1 MVAGGAES
9 CIHPL
14 AIGGFAR
21 SRSLATNFNEAPQK
35 ASRPFDKGRDGFVM
49 GEGAAVLVLEELE
62 HAKNRGAKI
71 YAELVGYGCSADA
84 HHLTAPLADGS
95 GAYRAMKQALKNA
108 KVAPSAVG
116 YINAHATSTPLGDAA
131 ENIAI
136 KTLMLGPEGKDKAA
150 EINVS
155 STKGAIGHLLG
166 AAGSI
171 EALFTVLAL
180 HEVSSHSAG
189 TPHILRESDA
199 DDGKLIPQGI
209 LPPTINLDSKADDF
223 DCNYVSNTAQENDIN
238 VAITNSFGFGGTNA
252 SLCFTKY
259 GV

>member
-1 MVAGGAES
+1 
-9 CIHPL
+9 L
-14 AIGGFAR
+14 
-21 SRSLATNFNEAPQK
+21 
-35 ASRPFDKGRDGFVM
+35 ASRPFDKARDGFVM
-49 GEGAAVLVLEELE
+49 GEGAAVLVLEELG
-62 HAKNRGAKI
+62 HAKARGAKI

-131 ENIAI
+131 ENMAI
-136 KTLMLGPEGKDKAA
+136 KTLMLGPEGKDKPA

-180 HEVSSHSAG
+180 HEVSSLLLA
-189 TPHILRESDA
+189 
-199 DDGKLIPQGI
+199 
-209 LPPTINLDSKADDF
+209 
-223 DCNYVSNTAQENDIN
+223 VST
-238 VAITNSFGFGGTNA
+238 S
-252 SLCFTKY
+252 
-259 GV
+259 